1 MIIFSRLVAF
11 STGFL
16 CVSQEILWVRL
27 VGFIFQGTPQAFGFV
42 LSFFLLGI
50 AFGAILGKFFCSKNF
65 DLLRVSGYLL
75 ILSGIVDTALPWVT
89 ASASGL
95 EKLWSIP
102 IIACCVV
109 FTSFFKSAVFPL
121 VNQIGASGHA
131 DDVGNYVSKIYFS
144 NIIGSTLGPL
154 VTGFLIMQYVP
165 LQQCLMSFA
174 LATLLLGSV
183 MLRMDRVNYGRV
195 VFAGTLA
202 LFIWVQ
208 TLPDTLVQKVID
220 NTGQVS
226 GQTGSIIQNRYGI
239 IHAITPPEGDDYV
252 FGGNVYDGRIN
263 IDLMW
268 DSNIISRI
276 YALAMV
282 HPRVERVLVIGMS
295 AGSWTRVLQ
304 SFPHIKHIDVV
315 EINPGY
321 LELTSRY
328 DETRP
333 ILHDPRVNIHFDDGR
348 RWLAKHTGLK
358 YDLIVMNTT
367 WHWRAYITLLLSREF
382 LLLAREHLAPGGI
395 LAYNSTD
402 LPDVFKTASTVFPQ
416 IYKYLNFVIAGD
428 HILVPGIEEGLSR
441 LSLHESNGSP
451 MVDVNDPGIR
461 DKCANMLNT
470 FEPLP
475 EIQWDLKRP
484 LEVIT
489 DSNML
494 PEYRYGKYSEALWN
508 YWRTR

>member
-1 MIIFSRLVAF
+1 MMSFAQLIAF
-11 STGFL
+11 SSGFL

-27 VGFIFQGTPQAFGFV
+27 IGFIFQGTPQAFGFV

-50 AFGAILGKFFCSKNF
+50 AFGAMLGKFFCSRNF
-65 DLLRVSGYLL
+65 DLLLVSGYLL
-75 ILSGIVDTALPWVT
+75 ILSGIVDTMLPWVT

-95 EKLWSIP
+95 EKTWSIP
-102 IIACCVV
+102 IIASCVV
-109 FTSFFKSAVFPL
+109 FTSFFKSAVFPV
-121 VNQIGASGHA
+121 VNQIGASGRT

-154 VTGFLIMQYVP
+154 ITGFLIMHYIP

-174 LATLLLGSV
+174 LATLLLGTI
-183 MLRMDRVNYGRV
+183 MLCMSNVSYGRM

-208 TLPDTLVQKVID
+208 TLPDTLVQKVIR
-220 NTGQVS
+220 NTGEVS
-226 GQTGSIIQNRYGI
+226 GQLGSVIQNRYGI

-268 DSNIISRI
+268 DSNFISRI

-282 HPRVERVLVIGMS
+282 HPKVERVLVIGMS

-304 SFPHIKHIDVV
+304 AFPHIKQIDVV

-333 ILHDPRVNIHFDDGR
+333 ILQDSRVNLHFDDGR
-348 RWLAKHTGLK
+348 RWLGKNPGLK
-358 YDLIVMNTT
+358 YDMIVMNTT
-367 WHWRAYITLLLSREF
+367 WHWRAYITFLLSREF
-382 LLLAREHLAPGGI
+382 LLLARDHLAPEGVM
-395 LAYNSTD
+395 AYNSTD
-402 LPDVFKTASTVFPQ
+402 LPDVFKTASTVFPE

-428 HILVPGIEEGLSR
+428 HIVVPEIEEGLNR
-441 LSLHESNGSP
+441 LSLLESDGNP
-451 MVDVNDPGIR
+451 LVDVNDPR
-461 DKCANMLNT
+461 VREKCLNMLRT
-470 FEPLP
+470 FEPLQQV
-475 EIQWDLKRP
+475 QWDVKRP
-484 LEVIT
+484 FEVIT

-494 PEYRYGKYSEALWN
+494 PEYRYGKCSDFLWN